1 MAGTLG
7 DEGALRPLRRR
18 RRRTLRL
25 APQERAH
32 ARARDR
38 DPEAGENPGDAS
50 RAPLRPLATQA
61 SDEIGNEIGELVRR
75 GLRRDPGWL
84 LGPGVA
90 PPAHDRADGD
100 DERPG
105 RPLDGQAEPSGMVE
119 DRETLVAPVLG
130 AAAMGDAAEARAQQG
145 VLLER
150 GVEALAQ
157 DGDLDEHRAPT
168 GDARPPAVRSERDG
182 AGDDEEDLE
191 HART

>member
-1 MAGTLG
+1 
-7 DEGALRPLRRR
+7 
-18 RRRTLRL
+18 
-25 APQERAH
+25 
-32 ARARDR
+32 
-38 DPEAGENPGDAS
+38 
-50 RAPLRPLATQA
+50 
-61 SDEIGNEIGELVRR
+61 
-75 GLRRDPGWL
+75 
-84 LGPGVA
+84 
-90 PPAHDRADGD
+90 
-100 DERPG
+100 
-105 RPLDGQAEPSGMVE
+105 MVE